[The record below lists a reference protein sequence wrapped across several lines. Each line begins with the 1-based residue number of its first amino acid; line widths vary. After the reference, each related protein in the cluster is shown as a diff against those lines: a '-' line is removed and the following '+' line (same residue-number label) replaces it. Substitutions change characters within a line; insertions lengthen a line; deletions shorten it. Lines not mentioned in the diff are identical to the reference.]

1 MPKRPSEQ
9 RRMTSEGTLPAFPTN
24 LLEFQRMFPDEAA
37 SLSYLYRLRWP
48 SGFVCETCMA
58 VGEPFLVA
66 TRPRVVKCRA
76 CQRESSVT
84 AGTVLHGTKTSLHV
98 WFWAAYLVATQT
110 PGISALE
117 LQKKLGIPR
126 YETAFQLLHK
136 LRAAMVRPDLDPI
149 GAQWPVEMDITFV
162 GGKDKSGGSVRSR
175 KLPVIIAAEI
185 RHPEKRDPQT
195 GKVVKRALAGRIRL
209 RQLPDKS
216 AAAVEKFAKD
226 CIAPGAVI
234 STDDGGEFENLF
246 AGGYQHLPLPMRRDR
261 SRMDSWLPMVSAVTA
276 NLKSWLDGTFH
287 GVGKQHV
294 QAYLNEFMFRFNRR
308 FYRAVSFRTLLGL
321 GSLRLGPTYRS
332 LYDGDWVHRDT
343 PPSDADCG
351 KTG

>member
-1 MPKRPSEQ
+1 MPKRPTDQ
-9 RRMTSEGTLPAFPTN
+9 RRIVPSAQLLEFPTN

-37 SLSYLYRLRWP
+37 CLSYLQRLRWP
-48 SGFVCETCMA
+48 SGFTCEACAT
-58 VGEPFLVA
+58 VGEPFMLA

-76 CQRESSVT
+76 CERETSVT
-84 AGTVLHGTKTSLHV
+84 AGTILHGTKTSLLV
-98 WFWAAYLVATQT
+98 WFWAVFLVATQT

-149 GAQWPVEMDITFV
+149 GAEWPTEMDISFV
-162 GGKDKSGGSVRSR
+162 GGKHKGGGSGRTH
-175 KLPVIIAAEI
+175 KLPLIIAVE
-185 RHPEKRDPQT
+185 RRRNQRRDPET
-195 GKVVKRALAGRIRL
+195 GKIVERALAGRVRL
-209 RQLPDKS
+209 RQVQNKS
-216 AAAVEKFAKD
+216 GAVVEKFAKD

-234 STDDGGEFENLF
+234 ATDDGGEFESL
-246 AGGYQHLPLPMRRDR
+246 ASCGYRHQPLPMLGNR
-261 SRMDSWLPMVSAVTA
+261 SRMDAWLPMVSTVTA
-276 NLKSWLDGTFH
+276 NLKTWLDGTFH
-287 GVGKQHV
+287 GVRPQHL

-321 GSLRLGPTYRS
+321 GSIHVGPTYRS
-332 LYDGDWVHRDT
+332 LYDGDWIHRDT
-343 PPSDADCG
+343 PTSDAGCG